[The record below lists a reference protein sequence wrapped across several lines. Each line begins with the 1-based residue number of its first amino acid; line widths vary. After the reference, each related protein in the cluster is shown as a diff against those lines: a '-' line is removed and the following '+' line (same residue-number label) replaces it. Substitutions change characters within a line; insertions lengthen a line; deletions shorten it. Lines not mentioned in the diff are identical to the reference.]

1 LLRICFLLFLLSGL
15 LLILL
20 LLILLLSRLLL
31 LTLILCGSS
40 RLLLRRLL
48 SSGRLLLRRLLSSGR
63 GCWCGLRCGCIW
75 LCCWSDLLNIIL
87 FAFFVQT
94 MFVSDDFHNCLNSK

>member
-1 LLRICFLLFLLSGL
+1 LLSGL

-48 SSGRLLLRRLLSSGR
+48 SSGRD
-63 GCWCGLRCGCIW
+63 CWCGLRCGCIW